1 MPTDIKKYTFKN
13 KSKLQLEVVSLEV
26 LTKTNKELLIIPHRT
41 DFYHAFLLENCS
53 PAHIVDF
60 SPVKSKPY
68 TLLFLGKDR
77 VHQFD
82 KVLNYKGHVLIFT
95 DNFFC
100 TSGADTKFL
109 RSTIL
114 FNDLVDKPNIQLS
127 KSSFQRFDNIRSE
140 ISEEINLGTD
150 QSNSDILKNLL
161 HNFLLLADREKRK
174 QGFSEIKKGPDS
186 DYVLAF
192 KDLADKHFTNLKSVS
207 AYSGKLHISEKRLG
221 QATSKVLGKTPK
233 EIIDDRVLLEAKRL
247 LVHGNQSIKEI
258 GFQLGFEENT
268 NFIKY
273 FRKHTAKTPVEF
285 RESYLS

>member
-1 MPTDIKKYTFKN
+1 MDIKNYKFKN
-13 KSKLQLEVVSLEV
+13 ESKLQLEVVPLEV
-26 LTKTNKELLIIPHRT
+26 LTKINKELLVIPHRT
-41 DFYHAFLLENCS
+41 DFYHAFLFENCS
-53 PAHIVDF
+53 PTHFVDF

-68 TLLFLGKDR
+68 TLLFLSKDR

-82 KVLNYKGHVLIFT
+82 KKLNYKGHVLIFT
-95 DNFFC
+95 ESFFC
-100 TSGADTKFL
+100 TSNADTKFL

-127 KSSFQRFDNIRSE
+127 KSSFRRFNNICKE
-140 ISEEINLGTD
+140 IEEEIKSGAS
-150 QSNSDILKNLL
+150 QSKYDILKNLL

-174 QGFSEIKKGPDS
+174 QGFSELKKGPDS

-192 KDLADKHFTNLKSVS
+192 KDMVDKHFVSLKNVA
-207 AYSGKLHISEKRLG
+207 AYSAKLFVSEKRLG

-258 GFQLGFEENT
+258 CFQLGFEETT

-273 FRKHTAKTPVEF
+273 FRKHTHKTPVEF